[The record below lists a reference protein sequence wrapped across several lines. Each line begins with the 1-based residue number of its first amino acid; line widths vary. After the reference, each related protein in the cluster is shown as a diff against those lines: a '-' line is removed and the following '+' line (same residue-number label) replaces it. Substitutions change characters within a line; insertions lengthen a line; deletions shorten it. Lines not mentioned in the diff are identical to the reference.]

1 MPTEP
6 ISQSPL
12 IFDIAAAASL
22 IGSSQRWL
30 ADQLRAGRFPGRK
43 VARRWYLTAEDL
55 DEILRL
61 CAVAPARARTTE
73 ANPAAGQVSS
83 MTRTTARR
91 MREGDRS

>member
-1 MPTEP
+1 MSTDP
-6 ISQSPL
+6 ISHSPL
-12 IFDIAAAASL
+12 IFDIQAAASL

-55 DEILRL
+55 HEILRL
-61 CAVAPARARTTE
+61 CAVVPASAPLAE
-73 ANPAAGQVSS
+73 ANPEARQVSS

-91 MREGDRS
+91 MREGDWS